1 MRKELIRSKF
11 FQNFKKRVAGQLDL
25 KKQKGNWINLSEN
38 INITDD
44 NFNNY
49 CIVNITNMIAEEMP
63 IKRNETGN

>member
-1 MRKELIRSKF
+1 MKKDLIRTKF
-11 FQNFKKRVAGQLDL
+11 FKDFKKRVAGQLDL
-25 KKQKGNWINLSEN
+25 KKQKVNWVNTEQN

-49 CIVNITNMIAEEMP
+49 CIINITNMLAEEMT